1 MDLFV
6 ILRWAFKIFVLQ
18 WIVGMMYLGLKR
30 ASPLLRAIVLALM
43 TLGVWTYLRWA
54 FFSVTLGIVSVFV
67 YAALTR
73 MVFPFVRALVP
84 VLVAWEITARW
95 AFVRTFKERAVQQS
109 PDSTSHYT
117 LLPLPKPS
125 SCIRLLKLERG
136 NQDDMVQCTLQVVDL
151 DDKPTPEY
159 VALSY
164 TWEKDSSWWGLSMD
178 PFLRSKKIGPMK
190 GTKKIICNGRVMMVL
205 PNLYQALVQLRR
217 TRSGN
222 YWIDAVC
229 INQSDDNERG
239 MQVAMMDKIYKSA
252 QSVVVWLG
260 TCSLWASLQMRN
272 LATLPADNTSGNV
285 KEGSR
290 ADSELNFIMT
300 HILQRRWFKR
310 VWVVQELCLARQVVF
325 VLGEYD
331 FQPENILHATKFTK
345 QGPTTRLGPMA
356 LGFKRTLD
364 AASPWW
370 GAHMKNIPGLFELRE
385 AAKQGDTLSL
395 EHWIVLLQGKEATDK
410 RDLVYSGIALIE
422 PTSLSIEQAI
432 RLPLQ
437 ILPKTLQSI
446 LSPNKKLQPFIKPD
460 YTLELPE
467 VLLNLAACL
476 LSKENGINNLLHITC
491 LFQDPLSF
499 SLPGRLKKKPYLE
512 GPSSWIPNPGMHTS
526 RAIKPFSVL
535 KTQRNATSP
544 ELAPSSGTPRISANG
559 ERLFLNVVK
568 LDIITYDFQTPY
580 FQSLHNF
587 PLAALRWMDAHA
599 AHLNEPCFLEA
610 LAQVLMGGPRDESE
624 NSSLGSSQ
632 GALTDLCSFFDDL
645 AWQTEDK
652 RRRNGRFLFTGRNTE
667 VSFHVYQGLK
677 AAYPKAPWP
686 TDENNRG
693 PAERE
698 LARQRFDH
706 IAKSRMGWRKL
717 FLTQKGYLGLGPGW
731 MQPSDV
737 VMHVKGANVAYI
749 FNPVDDETESEAKQ
763 LRALLDHEELG
774 YTANVKACLEEEL
787 AKCESNGV
795 KLGNTWH
802 FVGEADVPGLTHD
815 KAVLKLL
822 EGDCFETVSVL

>member
-18 WIVGMMYLGLKR
+18 WLVGMMYLGLKR
-30 ASPLLRAIVLALM
+30 APPLLRVIVLALV
-43 TLGVWTYLRWA
+43 TLGMWTYLRWA
-54 FFSVTLGIVSVFV
+54 FWTVTLGIVSLFV
-67 YAALTR
+67 YVVLTR
-73 MVFPFVRALVP
+73 ILLPIAKTLVP
-84 VLVAWEITARW
+84 VLVAWGITARS
-95 AFVRTFKERAVQQS
+95 ALVRTFKERAVQQS

-136 NQDDMVQCTLQVVDL
+136 NPDDMVHCTLQVVDL
-151 DDKPTPEY
+151 DGKPTPEY

-164 TWEKDSSWWGLSMD
+164 TWEQNSSWWGLSIGL
-178 PFLRSKKIGPMK
+178 FKRSKRGPVK

-205 PNLYQALVQLRR
+205 PNLYQALAQLRT

-239 MQVAMMDKIYKSA
+239 TQVAMMDKIYKSA

-272 LATLPADNTSGNV
+272 LSTLPAGNTPRNARAW
-285 KEGSR
+285 SR
-290 ADSELNFIMT
+290 ADSELNFIMS

-325 VLGEYD
+325 VLGEHD
-331 FQPENILHATKFTK
+331 FQPESILNATKFTK
-345 QGPTTRLGPMA
+345 QGPTAILGPMA

-385 AAKQGDTLSL
+385 LAKQGSSLSL
-395 EHWIVLLQGKEATDK
+395 EDWLVLLQGKEATDK

-422 PTSLSIEQAI
+422 PTSLSIEQDI
-432 RLPLQ
+432 QLQPQ
-437 ILPKTLQSI
+437 ILPRTLQNI

-499 SLPGRLKKKPYLE
+499 YLPGRLKKKPYLE

-535 KTQRNATSP
+535 KTRRLAASP

-568 LDIITYDFQTPY
+568 LDTIIDDFQTPY

-587 PLAALRWMDAHA
+587 PLTALRWIDAHA
-599 AHLNEPCFLEA
+599 AHLNEPCFLKA
-610 LAQVLMGGPRDESE
+610 LAQVLMGGPRDDSE
-624 NSSLGSSQ
+624 DSSMGSSQ
-632 GALTDLCSFFDDL
+632 GALADLCSFFDYL
-645 AWQTEDK
+645 AWETEDK
-652 RRRNGRFLFTGRNTE
+652 RRRNGRSLFTGKNTE
-667 VSFHVYQGLK
+667 VSLDVYQELK

-686 TDENNRG
+686 TDENNHG

-698 LARQRFDH
+698 LSRQRFDH

-717 FLTQKGYLGLGPGW
+717 FFTQRGYLGLGPAW
-731 MQPSDV
+731 MQRNDV
-737 VMHVKGANVAYI
+737 VMHVKGASVAYI
-749 FNPVDDETESEAKQ
+749 FNPVENEAEKEAKQ
-763 LRALLDHEELG
+763 LRKILDHEELG
-774 YTANVKACLEEEL
+774 YTAGVKAYLEEEL
-787 AKCESNGV
+787 ARCESGGG

-802 FVGEADVPGLTHD
+802 FVGEVDVPGLTND
-815 KAVLKLL
+815 KAILKLL